1 MGTLWSIEREVG
13 MNKYRTF
20 QKLAIKYGKT
30 LIAYMLVSFFA
41 IFFVIPFY
49 WMVTTALKQS
59 DQVFTIPIVW
69 WPKPVEFNNF
79 IKAWN
84 SAPFGT
90 FFKNTLIVTCTAVIG
105 TVLSSAF
112 AAYGFARIQFPGREL
127 LFIFMLATMMIPA
140 DVTRIPLYII
150 FRRLGWI
157 NTLKPLIVPSLF
169 GGAFY
174 IFLLRQFFLTIP
186 SSLEEAAYIDGCSS
200 FLIFWKIF
208 LPLSKPGLLTVA
220 IYSFLVHW
228 NEFMAP
234 LIYLNSESKYTLSI
248 GLRYFLYEQGGYY
261 NLLMAAATMALLPC
275 LILFIFTQKY
285 FIKGIVL
292 TGLKE

>member
-1 MGTLWSIEREVG
+1 MKNLSV
-13 MNKYRTF
+13 K
-20 QKLAIKYGKT
+20 KLHRDWKI
-30 LIAYMLVSFFA
+30 LFAYIIVSFFA
-41 IFFVIPFY
+41 IFFVLPFY

-59 DQVFTIPIVW
+59 DQVFAIPIVW
-69 WPKPVEFNNF
+69 WPKPIEFDNF
-79 IKAWN
+79 VKAWR
-84 SAPFGT
+84 SAPFGI
-90 FFKNTLIVTCTAVIG
+90 FFKNTLIVTCTSVIG
-105 TVLSSAF
+105 TVLASAF
-112 AAYGFARIQFPGREL
+112 TAYGFARVKFPGRDL
-127 LFIFMLATMMIPA
+127 LFVFMLATMMIPA

-157 NTLKPLIVPSLF
+157 NTLKPLIIPSLF

-186 SSLEEAAYIDGCSS
+186 ASLEEAAYIDGCSS

-220 IYSFLVHW
+220 IYSFLAHW
-228 NEFMAP
+228 NEFIGP
-234 LIYLNSESKYTLSI
+234 LIYLNSEKKYTISI

-261 NLLMAAATMALLPC
+261 NLLMAASTMALLPC
-275 LILFIFTQKY
+275 LILFILTQKY

>member
-1 MGTLWSIEREVG
+1 MKNLSI
-13 MNKYRTF
+13 K
-20 QKLAIKYGKT
+20 KLHRDWKI
-30 LIAYMLVSFFA
+30 LFAYMIVSFFA
-41 IFFVIPFY
+41 IFFVLPFY

-59 DQVFTIPIVW
+59 DQVFAIPIVW
-69 WPKPVEFNNF
+69 WPKPIEFGNF
-79 IKAWN
+79 VKAWS
-84 SAPFGT
+84 SAPFGI
-90 FFKNTLIVTCTAVIG
+90 FFKNTIIVTCTSVIG
-105 TVLSSAF
+105 TVLASAF
-112 AAYGFARIQFPGREL
+112 TAYGFARVKFPGRDL
-127 LFIFMLATMMIPA
+127 LFVFMLATMMIPA

-150 FRRLGWI
+150 FRKLGWI
-157 NTLKPLIVPSLF
+157 NTLKPLIIPSLF

-186 SSLEEAAYIDGCSS
+186 ASLEEAAYIDGCSS

-220 IYSFLVHW
+220 IYSFLAHW
-228 NEFMAP
+228 NEFIGP
-234 LIYLNSESKYTLSI
+234 LIYLNSEKKYTISI

-261 NLLMAAATMALLPC
+261 NLLMAASTMALLPC
-275 LILFIFTQKY
+275 LLLFILTQKY

>member
-1 MGTLWSIEREVG
+1 MS
-13 MNKYRTF
+13 KYEISQGKF
-20 QKLAIKYGKT
+20 AKYGKI
-30 LIAYMLVSFFA
+30 LLRYIAVSLFA
-41 IFFVIPFY
+41 IPFIIPFF

-59 DQVFTIPIVW
+59 EQVFAIPVVW
-69 WPKPVEFNNF
+69 WPKPVEFSNF
-79 IKAWN
+79 TKAWN
-84 SAPFGT
+84 SAPFSV
-90 FFKNTLIVTCTAVIG
+90 FFKNSLIVTCTSVIG
-105 TVLSSAF
+105 TVFASAF
-112 AAYGFARIQFPGREL
+112 TAYGFARVRFPGRDL
-127 LFIFMLATMMIPA
+127 LFVFMLATMMIPA
-140 DVTRIPLYII
+140 DVTRIPLYLI

-186 SSLEEAAYIDGCSS
+186 ASLEEAAYIDGCSS

-220 IYSFLVHW
+220 VFSFLAHW
-228 NEFMAP
+228 NEFIGP
-234 LIYLNSESKYTLSI
+234 LIYLNSEKKYTISI

-261 NLLMAAATMALLPC
+261 NLLMAASTMALLPC
-275 LILFIFTQKY
+275 LILFVFTQRF
-285 FIKGIVL
+285 FIKGIIL

>member
-1 MGTLWSIEREVG
+1 MTKRKTISMKL
-13 MNKYRTF
+13 YRNWKILLSYVIT
-20 QKLAIKYGKT
+20 
-30 LIAYMLVSFFA
+30 SFFA
-41 IFFVIPFY
+41 IFFILPFY

-59 DQVFTIPIVW
+59 SQVFAIPIVW
-69 WPKPVEFNNF
+69 WPKPIEFNNF

-84 SAPFGT
+84 SAPFGI
-90 FFKNTLIVTCTAVIG
+90 FFKNTLIVTCTSVVG
-105 TVLSSAF
+105 TVLASAF
-112 AAYGFARIQFPGREL
+112 AAYGFARVRFPGRDL
-127 LFIFMLATMMIPA
+127 LFVFMLATMMIPA

-150 FRRLGWI
+150 FRKLGWI
-157 NTLKPLIVPSLF
+157 NTLKPLIIPSLF

-186 SSLEEAAYIDGCSS
+186 LSIEEAAYIDGCSS
-200 FLIFWKIF
+200 FLIFWKIL

-220 IYSFLVHW
+220 IYSFLAHW
-228 NEFMAP
+228 NEFIGP
-234 LIYLNSESKYTLSI
+234 LIYLNSEKKYTISI

-261 NLLMAAATMALLPC
+261 NLLMAASTMALLPC

>member
-1 MGTLWSIEREVG
+1 MS
-13 MNKYRTF
+13 KYEISQGKF
-20 QKLAIKYGKT
+20 AKYGKI
-30 LIAYMLVSFFA
+30 LLRYIAVSLFA
-41 IFFVIPFY
+41 IPFIIPFF

-59 DQVFTIPIVW
+59 PQVFAIPVVW
-69 WPKPVEFNNF
+69 WPKPVEFSNF
-79 IKAWN
+79 AKAWN
-84 SAPFGT
+84 SAPFNIY
-90 FFKNTLIVTCTAVIG
+90 FKNSLIVTCTSVIG
-105 TVLSSAF
+105 TVFASAF
-112 AAYGFARIQFPGREL
+112 AAYGFARVRFPGRDL
-127 LFIFMLATMMIPA
+127 LFVFMLATMMIPA
-140 DVTRIPLYII
+140 DVTRIPLYLI

-220 IYSFLVHW
+220 VFSFLAHW
-228 NEFMAP
+228 NEFIGP
-234 LIYLNSESKYTLSI
+234 LIYLNSESKYTLSL
-248 GLRYFLYEQGGYY
+248 GLRYFLAQEQALVSVYY
-261 NLLMAAATMALLPC
+261 NLLMAASTVALLPC
-275 LILFIFTQKY
+275 LILFIFTQRF

>member
-1 MGTLWSIEREVG
+1 MSRKMSKINR
-13 MNKYRTF
+13 
-20 QKLAIKYGKT
+20 YGKT
-30 LIAYMLVSFFA
+30 LIAYIVVSLCA
-41 IFFVIPFY
+41 IPFIIPFF
-49 WMVTTALKQS
+49 WMITTALKQS
-59 DQVFTIPIVW
+59 GQVFAIPVVW
-69 WPKPVEFNNF
+69 WPKPMEFSNF
-79 IKAWN
+79 AKAWN
-84 SAPFGT
+84 SAPFNT
-90 FFKNTLIVTCTAVIG
+90 YFKNSLIVTLTSVIG
-105 TVLSSAF
+105 TVFASAF
-112 AAYGFARIQFPGREL
+112 AAYGFARVRFPGRDF

-140 DVTRIPLYII
+140 DVTRIPLYLI

-220 IYSFLVHW
+220 VFSFLAHW
-228 NEFMAP
+228 NEFIGP
-234 LIYLNSESKYTLSI
+234 LIYLNSESKYTLSL
-248 GLRYFLYEQGGYY
+248 GLRYFMAEQTALVSVYY
-261 NLLMAAATMALLPC
+261 NLLMAASTVALLPC
-275 LILFIFTQKY
+275 LILFILTQRF